1 MNYYRALLTLLVLW
15 GSISGTLWAQAPLV
29 INPNQTILEENV
41 FKEHLLIYED
51 TTQKLQFVDVQHP
64 DFQQYFKTPTKKS
77 FKYQYTYWGRMVLLN
92 KDPQQRKWILRL
104 DGYNSEVEV
113 HIKQANGQVL
123 VKKTGE
129 FVPASQKEYNEA
141 TYPMVSVNLPYN
153 QPVEIFVKVLTIL
166 KDAPTFKVSLLH
178 PDKIRNYREWKRFA
192 QGVFQGVF
200 WILILY
206 NLILFLIVKNK
217 TYLFYSLYMVFIALY
232 SLYYQGF
239 TREYVFSEIPLYNA
253 VVWAVCANI
262 IAVLYYAFM
271 RSFLNTAQL
280 IPKTDRWIR
289 YYMVFRL
296 ILLPVE
302 LFTYYGLRN
311 SPLTDL
317 LTLCS
322 TAIDA
327 LFASF
332 VLVVLYRTR
341 DIAARY
347 FIVGAV
353 FLYTAVILMVLLH
366 GYSKLVYAI
375 IYQLGTSL
383 EVLLFS
389 LGLGY
394 QVKAT
399 EQEKQNAQKALIT
412 QLHEKETLQR
422 KHAEELEVK
431 VIERTNEVMQQ
442 QEELIQYTEHL
453 KEANQLIEDKNAK
466 IIESI
471 NAASNIQTAIL
482 PQLDRMKRV
491 LPELFVFFKPLDIVS
506 GDFYWFAHHTP
517 EEMNTSGEKVIL
529 AAVDCTGHGIPGAFM
544 SILGD
549 TYLNHIVNIERI
561 TSPDIILNTL
571 HRGIRQALNQHI
583 THNRDGMDLSIAVI
597 DYKQKKL
604 EFAGAKN
611 ALLYIQN
618 GEMKELKGDKF
629 SVGGEQR
636 EQERIYTKQTISLE
650 APTTIY
656 LYSDGF
662 QDQFGGT
669 DNKKFLKSRFRELLF
684 QYHKLPMEEQHH
696 RLEDALHQWM
706 DGYEQIDDIL
716 VLGTTVDLTE
726 NA

>member
-1 MNYYRALLTLLVLW
+1 MNYYRALWTLLLFL
-15 GSISGTLWAQAPLV
+15 GSISGKLWAQTP
-29 INPNQTILEENV
+29 IRIKPNQTILEENI
-41 FKEHLLIYED
+41 FRKHLWVYED
-51 TTQKLQFVDVQHP
+51 TTQKLQFKDVQHP
-64 DFQQYFKTPTKKS
+64 DFRQYFQQKS
-77 FKYQYTYWGRMVLLN
+77 AVNFNHQHTYWGRFILLN
-92 KDPQQRKWILRL
+92 QNPHQQKWILRL
-104 DGYNSEVEV
+104 DGYNSQVEV
-113 HIKQANGQVL
+113 YVKSANGQVL

-141 TYPMVSVNLPYN
+141 TYPMVSVDLPHN
-153 QPVEIFVKVLTIL
+153 QPTEIFVKALTIL
-166 KDAPTFKVSLLH
+166 KDTPTFKISLLH

-192 QGVFQGVF
+192 QGIFQGIF

-206 NLILFLIVKNK
+206 NFILFLIIKDK
-217 TYLFYSLYMVFIALY
+217 TYLFYALYMVFIALY

-239 TREYVFSEIPLYNA
+239 IREQVFSEVPLYNG
-253 VVWAVCANI
+253 VVWLVCANI

-271 RSFLNTAQL
+271 RSFLNTTQL
-280 IPKTDRWIR
+280 IPKTDRWIK
-289 YYMVFRL
+289 YYMALRL
-296 ILLPVE
+296 ILLPIE
-302 LFTYYGLRN
+302 LFTYYGLNN

-317 LTLCS
+317 FTLCS

-341 DIAARY
+341 DTAARY

-353 FLYTAVILMVLLH
+353 FLYTAVIMMVLLH
-366 GYSKLVYAI
+366 GYSKLVYAV
-375 IYQLGTSL
+375 IYQLGTSI

-394 QVKAT
+394 QVRAAEK
-399 EQEKQNAQKALIT
+399 EKQEAQKALIT
-412 QLHEKETLQR
+412 QLHDKETLQR
-422 KHAEELEVK
+422 KHAQELEVK

-471 NAASNIQTAIL
+471 NAASNIQAAIL
-482 PQLDRMKRV
+482 PQLERMKRV

-517 EEMNTSGEKVIL
+517 EETNTASEKIIV

-549 TYLNHIVNIERI
+549 TYLNHIVNIERV
-561 TSPDIILNTL
+561 TSPDAILNTL
-571 HRGIRQALNQHI
+571 HRGIRQALKQHI
-583 THNRDGMDLSIAVI
+583 THNRDGMDLSVAVI
-597 DYKQKKL
+597 DCEHKVL

-611 ALLYIQN
+611 GLLYIQN
-618 GEMKELKGDKF
+618 NEMKELKGDKF
-629 SVGGEQR
+629 PVGGEQM
-636 EQERIYTKQTISLE
+636 ELERIYTKQTISLQT
-650 APTTIY
+650 PTTIY

-662 QDQFGGT
+662 QDQFGGL
-669 DNKKFLKSRFRELLF
+669 DNKKFLKSRFRELLL
-684 QYHKLPMEEQHH
+684 QQHRLPMGVQHQ
-696 RLEDALHQWM
+696 RLDDTLAEWM
-706 DGYEQIDDIL
+706 EGYEQIDDIL
-716 VLGTTVDLTE
+716 VLGAVVDLTE
-726 NA
+726 KV